1 MIEMSFVTSD
11 VGFTSVKIMKMIKCK
26 FPFCSHVQNL
36 PQNNSATVEGR
47 LAEVIK
53 SCIEVEKKN
62 TIWVNSEGTKLVVYL
77 LDL

>member
-1 MIEMSFVTSD
+1 MF
-11 VGFTSVKIMKMIKCK
+11 
-26 FPFCSHVQNL
+26 QN
-36 PQNNSATVEGR
+36 QRT